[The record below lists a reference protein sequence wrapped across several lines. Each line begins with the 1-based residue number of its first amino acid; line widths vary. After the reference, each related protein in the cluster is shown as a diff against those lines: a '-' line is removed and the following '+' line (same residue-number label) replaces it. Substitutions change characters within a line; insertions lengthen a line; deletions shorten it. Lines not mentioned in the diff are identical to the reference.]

1 MLKKVGIKSIG
12 IVRPVDLSSQIMSIY
27 NYQRYKS
34 LRTDAEMNEEYLL
47 DKIYVNNHTKIFRGD
62 DGVWYVKIKHRDGR
76 EEVFTA
82 IEYGI

>member
-1 MLKKVGIKSIG
+1 
-12 IVRPVDLSSQIMSIY
+12 
-27 NYQRYKS
+27 
-34 LRTDAEMNEEYLL
+34 MNEEYLL